1 VDNYDWDF
9 AHEVLKTFALTH
21 NYNKW
26 IVDRL
31 KPFIGSNILE
41 IGCGIG
47 NLTRHLKELGRLSC
61 LDTSESF
68 LKHMAID
75 HPELDL
81 YHYDISDSEV
91 RSLKRK
97 KFDTIICVNVMEHIE
112 DDEKAFG
119 NMFHML
125 VQGGKIL
132 LVVPAMQ
139 CLFNMMDARLG
150 HVRRY
155 DKSSL
160 ENKLR
165 RCHFTVS
172 ETRYSNLL
180 GMIGWFVR
188 GKVSRKGVFPVLST
202 FLFDK
207 LVFLF
212 KAEELVKLP
221 FGMSLFAVAKK

>member
-1 VDNYDWDF
+1 VDTYDRDF

-31 KPFIGSNILE
+31 KPFIGKNILE

-47 NLTRHLKELGRLSC
+47 NLTRHLKGLGRLSC
-61 LDTSESF
+61 LDTSELF
-68 LKHMAID
+68 LRHMEID
-75 HPELDL
+75 YPELDF

-97 KFDTIICVNVMEHIE
+97 KFDTIICVNVMEHVR
-112 DDEKAFG
+112 DDEDALR
-119 NMFHML
+119 NMFHIL
-125 VQGGKIL
+125 EQGGRVL
-132 LVVPAMQ
+132 LVVPALQ
-139 CLFNMMDARLG
+139 ALFNTMDARLG

-155 DKSSL
+155 DKSIL
-160 ENKLR
+160 ESKLR
-165 RCHFTVS
+165 RCDFTVS
-172 ETRYSNLL
+172 EIRYSNLL

-188 GKVSRKGVFPVLST
+188 GKISRKGVFPVLST

-212 KAEELVKLP
+212 KVEELVKLP
-221 FGMSLFAVAKK
+221 FGMSLFAVARK